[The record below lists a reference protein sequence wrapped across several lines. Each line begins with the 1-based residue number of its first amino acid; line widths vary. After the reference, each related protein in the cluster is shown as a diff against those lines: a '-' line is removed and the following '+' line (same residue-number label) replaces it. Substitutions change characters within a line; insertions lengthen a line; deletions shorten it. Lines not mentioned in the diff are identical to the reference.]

1 MKGRYLASPLD
12 DFDTVVSAGTNAILE
27 IAGIVVPIPST
38 VLLNTYEGTHLT
50 FKSVEA
56 AAWAVEILGL

>member
-1 MKGRYLASPLD
+1 MYGMKGRYLGFPLGA
-12 DFDTVVSAGTNAILE
+12 FDTVVSAGTNAILE

-38 VLLNTYEGTHLT
+38 VLLNTYEGTYLT

-56 AAWAVEILGL
+56 AA